1 MFKKKRYKKQT
12 IAKLQLFIQKESY
25 NGQVNFSN
33 SKSTTSTLYT
43 NVNKNLSIITHYN
56 NVTKK
61 KIYNINNTIC

>member
-33 SKSTTSTLYT
+33 AKLTTNTLYT
-43 NVNKNLSIITHYN
+43 VLNKEVNIIPHYN